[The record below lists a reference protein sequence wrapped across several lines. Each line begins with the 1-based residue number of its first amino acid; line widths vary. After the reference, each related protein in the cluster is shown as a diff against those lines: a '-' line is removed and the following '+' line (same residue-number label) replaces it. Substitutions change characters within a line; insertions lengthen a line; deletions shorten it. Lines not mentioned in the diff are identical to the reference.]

1 MHAALFITCLVDT
14 LFPGVGRATVA
25 LLERSGVT
33 VDVPMEQTCCGQMHQ
48 NAGHP
53 VEATR
58 LMRRTIRAFAD
69 AEVVVSPS
77 PSCAAQVIHHYPR
90 LARESG
96 DAGLERE
103 ARLLAARTRELS
115 TFLLDDLGLTDIGA
129 PAFPHAV
136 TYHPTCH
143 GLRLLEIGDRPQRL
157 LATVPGI
164 ELRDLPDATS
174 CCGFGGTF
182 SVTNSDVST
191 AMLTDKLRHAADT
204 GAEILTAADSS
215 CLMHLGGGL
224 SRGRARMRTLHYAE
238 ILAGEGAAA

>member
-1 MHAALFITCLVDT
+1 
-14 LFPGVGRATVA
+14 
-25 LLERSGVT
+25 
-33 VDVPMEQTCCGQMHQ
+33 
-48 NAGHP
+48 
-53 VEATR
+53 
-58 LMRRTIRAFAD
+58 
-69 AEVVVSPS
+69 
-77 PSCAAQVIHHYPR
+77 VIHHYPR
-90 LARESG
+90 LAAASG

-103 ARLLAARTRELS
+103 AGLLAARTRELS
-115 TFLLDDLGLTDIGA
+115 TFLLDDLGLTDVGA
-129 PAFPHAV
+129 SAFPHAV

-143 GLRLLEIGDRPQRL
+143 GLRLLDIGDRPQRL

-164 ELRDLPDATS
+164 ELRDLPDAAS

-224 SRGRARMRTLHYAE
+224 ARGRARMRTLHYAE
-238 ILAGEGAAA
+238 ILAGERSAA